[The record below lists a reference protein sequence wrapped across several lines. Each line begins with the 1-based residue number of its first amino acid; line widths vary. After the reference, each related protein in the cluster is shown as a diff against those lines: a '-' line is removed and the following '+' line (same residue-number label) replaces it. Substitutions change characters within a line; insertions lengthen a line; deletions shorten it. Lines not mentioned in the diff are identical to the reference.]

1 MTQAAA
7 MPASSMQSAVL
18 RRWRRLNAL
27 PLGRRLFNR
36 MVGFT
41 VPYAASIRPD
51 ILTIEPGLA
60 QARIHDRRFVR
71 NHLRS
76 IHAVALI
83 NLAEMT
89 ANLAMMSV
97 QPRDGRWIVTGL
109 DTEFVKK
116 ARGPVTAECR
126 IGELDWSRS
135 QDVTGEVALRDQA
148 GDVVMIARPRW
159 RIGPVAASPR
169 RPA

>member
-1 MTQAAA
+1 MTSAA
-7 MPASSMQSAVL
+7 SAHAVVTPSGVL
-18 RRWRRLNAL
+18 QQWRRFNAL

-60 QARIHDRRFVR
+60 QVRIHDRRFVR

-89 ANLAMMSV
+89 GNLAMMSI
-97 QPRDGRWIVTGL
+97 QPRGGRWIVTGL
-109 DTEFVKK
+109 EAEFVKK
-116 ARGPVTAECR
+116 ARGPITAECR
-126 IGELDWSRS
+126 IGALDWSAPR
-135 QDVTGEVALRDQA
+135 DVQGEVTLRDRA
-148 GDVVMIARPRW
+148 GDVVMIAKPRW
-159 RIGPVAASPR
+159 RIGPAGAQ
-169 RPA
+169 

>member
-1 MTQAAA
+1 MTQVQ
-7 MPASSMQSAVL
+7 PVQSSVL
-18 RRWRRLNAL
+18 RRWRRFNAL
-27 PLGRRLFNR
+27 PLGRRVFNR
-36 MVGFT
+36 MVGLT

-60 QARIHDRRFVR
+60 RVRLHDRRSVR

-97 QPRDGRWIVTGL
+97 QPPDGRWIVTGL
-109 DTEFVKK
+109 DTEFLKK
-116 ARGPVTAECR
+116 ARGPITAECR
-126 IGELDWSRS
+126 VGGMDWTAPQDIAGEVTLRDR
-135 QDVTGEVALRDQA
+135 TGET
-148 GDVVMIARPRW
+148 VMIARPRW
-159 RIGPVAASPR
+159 RIGPLYYAPPPEA
-169 RPA
+169 